1 MLRTSA
7 RLLQLLSLF
16 QIRRNWS
23 GAELSAR
30 LEVTSRTLR
39 RDVDRLRSLGYPVHS
54 ATGAAGGYQL
64 GAGSTI
70 PPLLL
75 TDEEAVAV
83 AIGLKTAANGAISG
97 IEEASL
103 GALLKLEQV
112 MPSRLRS
119 RVAALHSFIVPI
131 GNTEPAVDA
140 KMLSSIAAACRDHQ
154 GLRFGY
160 SDRAGSSTSRSVE
173 PTGLVHTGRRWYLVA
188 WDLARQDWRTFR
200 VDRIVPKLL
209 PGPRFAPRKPPAKD
223 LATYVAKS
231 VSYEPYPYRA
241 TVAFLAPLREVASR
255 VPPSA
260 GQVEA
265 IDHGSCRLRLGSN
278 SLDMLAFYIVLIGV
292 EFRIEEPAELRDHMR
307 TLATRLH
314 AAASDNL

>member
-1 MLRTSA
+1 MSTGCA
-7 RLLQLLSLF
+7 LSV
-16 QIRRNWS
+16 IPYTPHR
-23 GAELSAR
+23 
-30 LEVTSRTLR
+30 
-39 RDVDRLRSLGYPVHS
+39 
-54 ATGAAGGYQL
+54 AAGGYQL

-112 MPSRLRS
+112 MPARLRS

-131 GNTEPAVDA
+131 GTTEPPVDA
-140 KMLSSIAAACRDHQ
+140 KMLSAIAAACRDSQ
-154 GLRFGY
+154 GLRFPY

-173 PTGLVHTGRRWYLVA
+173 PAGLVHTGRRWYLVA
-188 WDLARQDWRTFR
+188 WDLAREDWRTFR
-200 VDRIVPKLL
+200 VDRIVPRLS
-209 PGPRFAPRKPPAKD
+209 PGPRFTPRKPPAED

-241 TVAFLAPLREVASR
+241 TVVLFAPLKEVAQR
-255 VPPSA
+255 IPPTA
-260 GQVEA
+260 GQLES
-265 IDHGSCRLRLGSN
+265 IDARTCRVRFGSQ
-278 SLDMLAFYIVLIGV
+278 SLDMLGFFLVMLGV
-292 EFRIEEPAELRDHMR
+292 HFRIEEPPELQGHMR
-307 TLATRLH
+307 ILAERLIT
-314 AAASDNL
+314 ASTGT

>member
-1 MLRTSA
+1 MLGTSA

-16 QIRRNWS
+16 QIHRYWS

-54 ATGAAGGYQL
+54 TSGAAGGYQL
-64 GAGSTI
+64 GAGSTV

-83 AIGLKTAANGAISG
+83 AIGLRTAANGAISG

-112 MPSRLRS
+112 MPARLRS
-119 RVAALHSFIVPI
+119 RIAALHSFIVPI
-131 GNTEPAVDA
+131 ANTEPTVDA
-140 KMLSSIAAACRDHQ
+140 KMLSTIAAACRDNQ

-188 WDLARQDWRTFR
+188 WDLVREDWRTFR
-200 VDRIVPKLL
+200 VDRIVPRLS
-209 PGPRFAPRKPPAKD
+209 PGPRFTPRKPPAKD

-231 VSYEPYPYRA
+231 VSYEPHPYRA
-241 TVAFLAPLREVASR
+241 TVVLFAPLKEIGSR
-255 VPPSA
+255 VPRNA
-260 GQVEA
+260 GQLEPV
-265 IDHGSCRLRLGSN
+265 DNDSCRIRFGAH
-278 SLDMLAFYIVLIGV
+278 SLDMLAFYIVMIGV
-292 EFRIEEPAELRDHMR
+292 EFRIEEPPELQAHMR
-307 TLATRLH
+307 TLAARLH
-314 AAASDNL
+314 AASK